1 MAIHPLE
8 TTKAIRTTY
17 INYLKTIKP
26 FQDEDL
32 GAEFARAIEE
42 QDVLV
47 KGPLLQI
54 ALPYKKDFSIRQ
66 LVDEGVLSSRFKD
79 LCSDELPFERPLYS
93 HQVKAIRKA
102 VKGRNIVVSTGTG
115 SGKTESFLIPIL
127 DYLLREQDA
136 GTLSQPGVRALLLYP
151 MNALANDQMKRLR
164 RVLKNYPA
172 ITFGRYINIE
182 ETPDSRKQALE
193 NFRMMYGDTE
203 PEIENELKS
212 RDEMHEPPPHILVT
226 NYAMLEYLLLRPVA
240 SPLFEGVTGGHWHFI
255 VVDEAHVYDGANAT
269 EIAMLLRRLQ
279 DRVAGDMHG
288 KIKAIATSATMG
300 AGEDDYPDVVDFA
313 SKLFNKSFVWDSN
326 NPDEQD
332 VVGADLLPLS
342 ALGEE
347 WGNLSIGAYRSLVN
361 AINAPGSAEE
371 RMNKLKEIFLE
382 NKVPTET
389 IAQAENLSKE
399 STTHQVSAFLYYV
412 LKGDGNIH
420 KLLTQLNEESE
431 LLHNVA
437 HEVFPNDD
445 NAEQGLIDLVDLAVM
460 AKTGEEEM
468 PLLPARYHTFA
479 RALEGVFVCLN
490 TSSHPKDKP
499 RLFLN
504 RRKFCECGS
513 RVFELANCTRCG
525 TSYLIGKESLG
536 NVLEEEP
543 NGFEILGDLD
553 YLVQDSQISNVEAAQ
568 KTNYY
573 ILASR
578 ETEENEDEVV
588 NEQLEIDD
596 LGPHESLE
604 EKKLCPRCGQVQS
617 SNSPKKCSCPEQ
629 LIDVFKID
637 LKAKKTLKRCVS
649 CSTRNSSGA
658 VFRFLT
664 GQDAPVSVIAG
675 SLYDQL
681 LPSTKE
687 DEKDLPGQGRKM
699 LNFTDSRQNAA
710 FFAPYME
717 RAHMRNLRRGLILR
731 TARELLKQAPDIR
744 LNDLIVPLVNEAERL
759 NLFGIRESPKDR
771 QKKMAI
777 WLMQDFSPLDRRI
790 SLEGLGLLNFDP
802 VVGKDWPE
810 FLQDAPLNLNRS
822 ETYRLLRYLINTL
835 RYQGAVSYLMSE
847 EKLFDKDEFKPRNKQ
862 LFFRQSD
869 AEAKAG
875 IFSWMP
881 KPRNENARSDYLK
894 RLLISKGKTESEAK
908 RLSKELLADIWEYI
922 LDTEWNNLFNR
933 VYHPH
938 KGKGIVYTVANEMW
952 RVNLSNDELDGWFIC
967 ERCKNI
973 YPEGVGDVCMTYACP
988 GKLVPL
994 SQYKSTLE
1002 QNVFRNAYL
1011 KNNLIPLTAQ
1021 EHTAQWTPKK
1031 ATEVQNDFIQGKIN
1045 LLSCST
1051 TFELGVDVGDLQA
1064 VMMRNMPPTTAN
1076 YIQRAGRAG
1085 RRTDSAAYIMTY
1097 AQRRSHD
1104 ISNYN
1109 EPLRMVSG
1117 KIKPPR
1123 TPLSNEKI
1131 LRRHLHS
1138 VVFADFF
1145 KWIDQTEGR
1154 RFNKVGDFFSPEEG
1168 LNGRELLEKY
1178 LDSRPWKLKKE
1189 LVNIIPSGMQE
1200 RLSIEDWGWIPELIN
1215 EDHEGVLD
1223 LAHDDVNED
1232 ISCLL
1237 EQQASLKAA
1246 YIETDNKKYA
1256 ISADSKKKIINQ
1268 LKTRELL
1275 GYLGSR
1281 NVLPKYGFPVDVV
1294 ELQTNHL
1301 DANTGGT
1308 EIELSRDLRMAISEF
1323 APGSQVVAGKK
1334 IWTGGGLKVH
1344 RTKEWEQRK
1353 YVICKEC
1360 KKLYQGYEVPSVCSC
1375 GAELLNPRTFIIP
1388 KTGFVADPK
1397 EPEIPGEAPPER
1409 TYSSTIYFGD
1419 YEEEKSKKFDAS
1431 TEFSLDDSLGLE
1443 TYTRYSK
1450 YGYLIQVNNGYGEG
1464 FNICKT
1470 CGYGEVVDFSSRGHF
1485 LHHKDPIS
1493 RRDCKGGGNS
1503 LNRVALGHMY
1513 LTDVLEIKIPGLQP
1527 RLVGL
1532 NYAKQSSYLRSLL
1545 YALLEGASESQG
1557 IKRTDIDGTLY
1568 NRTFGEPSSIILF
1581 DTVPGGAGHVEN
1593 IKDHLKEAILEGYRK
1608 VKSCDCGVNYETS
1621 CYNCLNNYSNQR
1633 YHDELQ
1639 RGYAIEAMERML
1651 LINGH

>member
-1 MAIHPLE
+1 MAIHPLQ
-8 TTKAIRTTY
+8 TTEAIRTTY

-26 FQDEDL
+26 FQDEELRD
-32 GAEFARAIEE
+32 EFAKAIEG

-54 ALPYKKDFSIRQ
+54 ALPYKKDLSIHQ
-66 LVDEGVLSSRFKD
+66 LVDEGVLSTRFKD
-79 LCSDELPFERPLYS
+79 LCSDHLPFDRPLYS
-93 HQVKAIRKA
+93 HQVNAIRKV

-115 SGKTESFLIPIL
+115 SGKTESFLIPLL

-164 RVLKNYPA
+164 RILQSYPA
-172 ITFGRYINIE
+172 ITFGRYINIA
-182 ETPDSRKQALE
+182 ETPDSRKDALN
-193 NFRMMYGDTE
+193 NFRTMYGGSE

-212 RDEMHEPPPHILVT
+212 RDEMHETPPHILVT
-226 NYAMLEYLLLRPVA
+226 NYAMLEYLLLRPEA
-240 SPLFEGVTGGHWHFI
+240 TSLFDGVTGNHWHYI

-279 DRVAGDMHG
+279 ERVAGDKHG

-300 AGEDDYPDVVDFA
+300 AGKADYPEVVDFA
-313 SKLFNKSFVWDSN
+313 SKLFNKSFVWDDN

-332 VVGADLLPLS
+332 VVGADMLPLN
-342 ALGEE
+342 ALGEI
-347 WGNLSIGAYRSLVN
+347 WGSLKPEVYASLLYTVN
-361 AINAPGSAEE
+361 SQESEE
-371 RMNKLKEIFLE
+371 TITKNIKQLFLE
-382 NKVPTET
+382 NLVPEE
-389 IAQAENLSKE
+389 IVAQAEILSQQ
-399 STTHQVSAFLYYV
+399 SSAQRVPVLLYNI
-412 LKGDGNIH
+412 LKGDSNIH
-420 KLLTQLNEESE
+420 KLLTEINDKPE

-437 HEVFPNDD
+437 DTIFPEAD
-445 NAEQGLIDLVDLAVM
+445 NAEQSLIDLVDLAVI
-460 AKTGEEEM
+460 AKAGEDDM

-479 RALEGVFVCLN
+479 RALEGAFVCLN
-490 TSSHPKDKP
+490 KEGHPEGMP
-499 RLFLN
+499 RLYLQ
-504 RRKFCECGS
+504 RRNYCDCGS

-525 TSYLIGKESLG
+525 TAYYIGKEDSG
-536 NVLEEEP
+536 STLEEEP
-543 NGFEILGDLD
+543 EGFEIDVNLN
-553 YLVQDSQISNVEAAQ
+553 YLVQDSQISNSETAR

-573 ILASR
+573 ILTSR
-578 ETEENEDEVV
+578 DAEDNEDENV

-617 SNSPKKCSCPEQ
+617 KSQPKKCSCKEQ

-681 LPSTKE
+681 PSSTKE
-687 DEKDLPGQGRKM
+687 NEKDLPGQGRKM

-710 FFAPYME
+710 FFAPYIE
-717 RAHMRNLRRGLILR
+717 RTHMRNLRRGLILKTVEER
-731 TARELLKQAPDIR
+731 FKTNTDIR
-744 LNDLIVPLVNEAERL
+744 LPDLIDPLVNQAEEL
-759 NLFGIRESPKDR
+759 NLFDVKDTHTER
-771 QKKMAI
+771 MRPMAI

-790 SLEGLGLLNFDP
+790 SLEGLGLISFDP
-802 VVGKDWPE
+802 VVGEDWPE
-810 FLQDAPLNLNRS
+810 FLQYAPLNLNRE
-822 ETYRLLRYLINTL
+822 ETYRLLRFLLNTL
-835 RYQGAVSYLMSE
+835 RYQGAVSYLMPDQNIFNSE
-847 EKLFDKDEFKPRNKQ
+847 EFKPRNRQ
-862 LFFRQSD
+862 LFFRQNEAD
-869 AEAKAG
+869 AKAG

-881 KPRNENARSDYLK
+881 KPNNENSRSDYLK
-894 RLLISKGKTESEAK
+894 RLLISKGVSKKEAK
-908 RLSKELLADIWEYI
+908 QRSRELLKEIWEFI
-922 LDTEWNNLFNR
+922 LDTGWMNLFNQ
-933 VYHPH
+933 VTHPN
-938 KGKGIVYTVANEMW
+938 KRKGIVYTIDNKMW
-952 RVNLSNDELDGWFIC
+952 RVKLPNDKLDGWVIC
-967 ERCKNI
+967 DHCKNI
-973 YPEGVGDVCMTYACP
+973 YPEGASEVCMTYACP
-988 GKLVPL
+988 GKLEPL
-994 SQYKSTLE
+994 SKHRSTLE

-1031 ATEVQNDFIQGKIN
+1031 AAEVQNDFIQGKIN

-1104 ISNYN
+1104 LSNYN
-1109 EPLRMVSG
+1109 EPERMISG

-1131 LRRHLHS
+1131 VRRHLHS
-1138 VVFADFF
+1138 AVFASFF
-1145 KWIDQTEGR
+1145 RWVDEKENR
-1154 RFNKVGDFFSPEEG
+1154 RFKNVGDFFAPEEG
-1168 LNGRELLEKY
+1168 LNGRELLKKY
-1178 LDSRPWKLKKE
+1178 LDLRPQKLKEE
-1189 LVNIIPSGMQE
+1189 LMNIIPSGLHE
-1200 RLSIEDWGWIPELIN
+1200 RLDIKDWGWISELTN

-1223 LAHDDVNED
+1223 LAHDDITD
-1232 ISCLL
+1232 DL
-1237 EQQASLKAA
+1237 EYLKME
-1246 YIETDNKKYA
+1246 INNLWSESDKTRNPHLGKK
-1256 ISADSKKKIINQ
+1256 IIGKEKIINQ
-1268 LKTRELL
+1268 LKSGEIL
-1275 GYLGSR
+1275 GFLGSR

-1308 EIELSRDLRMAISEF
+1308 DIELSRDLRMAISEF

-1334 IWTGGGLKVH
+1334 IWTGGGLKIH
-1344 RTKEWEQRK
+1344 RRKEWPQKK

-1360 KKLYQGYEVPSVCSC
+1360 KKLYQGMEVPTICTC
-1375 GAELLNPRTFIIP
+1375 GAKLSTPKTFIIP
-1388 KTGFVADPK
+1388 ITGFVAR
-1397 EPEIPGEAPPER
+1397 PEIKIPGEAPPER
-1409 TYSSTIYFGD
+1409 TYASTVYFGD
-1419 YEEEKSKKFDAS
+1419 YEEEKSKKFDYS
-1431 TEFSLDDSLGLE
+1431 TDFSLDDSLGLE

-1470 CGYGEVVDFSSRGHF
+1470 CGYGEVVDFSTKRNF
-1485 LHHKDPIS
+1485 LNHKNPITDT
-1493 RRDCKGGGNS
+1493 DCIYNKENVLS
-1503 LNRVALGHMY
+1503 FVALGHIY
-1513 LTDVLEIKIPGLQP
+1513 LTDVLEIKMPGLQP
-1527 RLVGL
+1527 KLARLNNNKSL
-1532 NYAKQSSYLRSLL
+1532 SYQRSLM
-1545 YALLEGASESQG
+1545 YALLEGACESQG
-1557 IKRTDIDGTLY
+1557 IKRSDIDGTLY
-1568 NRTFGEPSSIILF
+1568 YRSFGEPASIILF

-1593 IKDHLKEAILEGYRK
+1593 IKNHLKEAILEGYKK
-1608 VKSCDCGVNYETS
+1608 VNSCQCGVETS
-1621 CYNCLNNYSNQR
+1621 CYNCLRNYSNQR
-1633 YHDELQ
+1633 YHDKLQ
-1639 RGYAIEAMERML
+1639 RGYALEAMRL
-1651 LINGH
+1651 LLNNGY